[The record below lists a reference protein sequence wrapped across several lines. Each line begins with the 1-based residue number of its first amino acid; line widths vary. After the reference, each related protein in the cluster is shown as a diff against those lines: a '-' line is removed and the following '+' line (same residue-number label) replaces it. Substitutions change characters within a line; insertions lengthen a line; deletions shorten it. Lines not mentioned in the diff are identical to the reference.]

1 MRTSVENRVR
11 ATKTPESQRDSGVYV
26 EMGGIETSAPI
37 RAEKWARIA
46 VCATTAPLLLAEYA
60 APAAGLRGGLLR
72 YAGPLDRSGRC

>member
-1 MRTSVENRVR
+1 MLKTE
-11 ATKTPESQRDSGVYV
+11 KTPGFQRKPGVGIV
-26 EMGGIETSAPI
+26 EMGGIETSTPI

-46 VCATTAPLLLAEYA
+46 VCATTAPLRLAEYA